1 MVTILSAVVSIL
13 AFRFRSRASLELKLI
28 ALQHQLAVLRR
39 MIKREP
45 ADTIGLRRTVA
56 HAVLNANG
64 YPFEGR

>member
-1 MVTILSAVVSIL
+1 MLRT
-13 AFRFRSRASLELKLI
+13 
-28 ALQHQLAVLRR
+28 QLAVLRR

-56 HAVLNANG
+56 DAVINANG